1 MMARVERYM
10 VSKDFFYFLTL
21 LAPLKAKIMLST
33 FLLLWE
39 TRSFRI
45 FLFLFKSCDSPK
57 SFKSYFSLKKIAGG
71 SLSILVKQFF
81 A

>member
-21 LAPLKAKIMLST
+21 LAPLKAKIMFST

-45 FLFLFKSCDSPK
+45 FLFL
-57 SFKSYFSLKKIAGG
+57 SF
-71 SLSILVKQFF
+71 
-81 A
+81 